1 MRKHLVVALVVSLWA
16 AAPAFSNPQHANTD
30 AHAIRKQQEQ
40 IRTEAEARSGRYKDL
55 SEARHTELQQRQ
67 SVVMRLTEGVAQTTE
82 LKEAQQIELF
92 NALEAIEAIEAIVNA
107 AEDERMVCER
117 HRPIGSNRP
126 QTICKTVAERRAER
140 EAARGQIGKRN
151 LECSNSPLGAGS
163 CN

>member
-1 MRKHLVVALVVSLWA
+1 MRRHLIIGLVVSLLA
-16 AAPAFSNPQHANTD
+16 DAPAFSNPQHANTD

-40 IRTEAEARSGRYKDL
+40 IRVEAELRSGRYKDL
-55 SEARHTELQQRQ
+55 SEARRSELRQRQ
-67 SVVMRLTEGVAQTTE
+67 AVVMRLTEGVAQTTE
-82 LKEAQQIELF
+82 LKEEQQIELF
-92 NALEAIEAIEAIVNA
+92 NALESIEAIVNA

-140 EAARGQIGKRN
+140 EDVRVQMGKRN
-151 LECSNSPLGAGS
+151 LECSRSPLGPGS